1 MSGRL
6 PEAEVTIMMN
16 NLHIRVALAAA
27 DTLTQPLR
35 RARETVGAL
44 SDSLRETQDSI
55 RSLERQSEA
64 FAAAQTK
71 FDEATRKIAAVQ
83 QQLNRLQQA
92 EREGT
97 VLSERQREMMASLT
111 TRLERLNR
119 VRDVHQRRLEDSRRE
134 LERHGIA
141 AEGSSQTIQAAIRRT
156 AEYNEA
162 LARQRQ
168 ALAQVTRAQQRY
180 EQAQERLGRIRNA
193 GAAALA
199 AGAAGLYAGGR
210 AVAPVMDLQRHGAVI
225 AAQAGEGASD
235 AVGYTGVINHM
246 VHTGITP
253 DAQLAAE
260 AVGAVR
266 STLGGLGAV
275 SENELTRITRKMLDM
290 QAV

>member
-156 AEYNEA
+156 AEYNE
-162 LARQRQ
+162 
-168 ALAQVTRAQQRY
+168 
-180 EQAQERLGRIRNA
+180 E
-193 GAAALA
+193 
-199 AGAAGLYAGGR
+199 
-210 AVAPVMDLQRHGAVI
+210 
-225 AAQAGEGASD
+225 
-235 AVGYTGVINHM
+235 
-246 VHTGITP
+246 
-253 DAQLAAE
+253 
-260 AVGAVR
+260 
-266 STLGGLGAV
+266 
-275 SENELTRITRKMLDM
+275 
-290 QAV
+290 